1 MPKVKSV
8 LGAVSVETAMRRRI
22 CSRHRS
28 GKAEHPIVMGE
39 ACLVVKN
46 GDGGKINYCVEAAE
60 EILDVAAADLAHLR
74 SSLGL

>member
-8 LGAVSVETAMRRRI
+8 LGAVSVETAKRRRI

-28 GKAEHPIVMGE
+28 GKAAHPIATGE
-39 ACLVVKN
+39 MCLVVKN
-46 GDGGKINYCVEAAE
+46 GDGGKNNYCVDAAE
-60 EILDVAAADLAHLR
+60 EILDLAATELAQLR